1 MDNLSQLLNN
11 YKDGV
16 PVNVNVQPKSILLL
30 SASVITVA
38 SLIILLKHLLS

>member
-16 PVNVNVQPKSILLL
+16 PVNVNVEPKTILYL
-30 SASVITVA
+30 SGAVITVA
-38 SLIILLKHLLS
+38 SIIILLKHLLP

>member
-16 PVNVNVQPKSILLL
+16 PVNVNVQPKSILFL

-38 SLIILLKHLLS
+38 ALIILLKHLLS

>member
-1 MDNLSQLLNN
+1 MDKVSEFLNN

-16 PVNVNVQPKSILLL
+16 PVNVNVQPKSILFL

-38 SLIILLKHLLS
+38 SLIILLKHLLP

>member
-16 PVNVNVQPKSILLL
+16 PVNVNVELKSILYL
-30 SASVITVA
+30 SGAVITVA
-38 SLIILLKHLLS
+38 AVIILLKHLLS

>member
-1 MDNLSQLLNN
+1 MDKVSQFLNN

-16 PVNVNVQPKSILLL
+16 PVNVNVQLKSILYL
-30 SASVITVA
+30 SGAVITVA